1 VKGLITAK
9 NIRMHELIGL
19 DAEVLGSTDRSRIG
33 MRGRVVDE
41 TKNALVIECAGK
53 EALVP
58 KKGAKFRFQF
68 PGGHADVS
76 GDEIGFRPEDRPKKL
91 R

>member
-1 VKGLITAK
+1 MITAK

-19 DAEVLGSTDRSRIG
+19 EAEVLRSTCRNRIG
-33 MRGRVVDE
+33 LRGRVVDE
-41 TKNALVIECAGK
+41 TKNALIMESNGK

-58 KKGAKFRFQF
+58 KKGAKFRFFF
-68 PGGHADVS
+68 PGGQADIG